1 MIWAYKSLFLIL
13 FLILFLSN
21 SLYAFSFAVF
31 GDSHSNTDIFKII
44 LDKVNA
50 DQDIAFAV
58 HVGDLV
64 NYGKKTDYEKYLSL
78 TKGRRVKIYQVM
90 GNHDAVRGGYKLFQ
104 KYFGPA
110 YYSFDRENAHFI
122 ILDNAFKGDFN
133 QTQYN
138 WLVADLQK
146 NQGKPIFVFFH
157 KPVFDPTELYSD
169 YIMSERK
176 TAEELRELFRKC
188 RVRYVIT
195 GHIHGFG
202 KAEREGVIYMLSGG
216 AGGKLHLPYYLGGF
230 YHYVKITVKGDKI
243 TDKAVKLDD

>member
-1 MIWAYKSLFLIL
+1 MTWASKLLFLIL
-13 FLILFLSN
+13 FLFLTSPLN
-21 SLYAFSFAVF
+21 AFSFAVF
-31 GDSHSNTDIFKII
+31 GDSHSNTDIFRTI

-50 DQDIAFAV
+50 DPEIEFAV
-58 HVGDLV
+58 HTGDLV
-64 NYGKKTDYEKYLSL
+64 NYGKLTGYEKYLSQ
-78 TKGRRVKIYQVM
+78 TKGRRVQIYQVM
-90 GNHDAVRGGYKLFQ
+90 GNHDAVSGGYKLFQ

-133 QTQYN
+133 KIQYN
-138 WLVADLQK
+138 WLVADLKK

-176 TAEELRELFRKC
+176 TAEELKELFRKY
-188 RVRYVIT
+188 RARYVIT

-202 KAEREGVIYMLSGG
+202 KAEREGIIYMISGG
-216 AGGKLHLPYYLGGF
+216 AGGSLHLPYYLGGF

-243 TDKAVKLDD
+243 TDKAVKLDE